1 MAIFT
6 NYATL
11 SYNGGSTDS
20 NTVTGEL
27 LETLSA
33 VKTAVGGNYEK
44 DGSVTYAISL
54 TNSGSTTLGGISV
67 SDNMGAYTLGT
78 ATLYPLSY
86 EADSVRLYINGVLTT
101 APTVTV
107 GPPTVFSGISV
118 PAGGN
123 AVLIYKASVTEYA
136 PPASGSTVTNSATIS
151 GAGLTAPITVNET
164 VTAANRAV
172 LGINK
177 ALSPSAVAENE
188 QLSYTFVIGNSG
200 NTAADAAENIV
211 LSDTFDPVL
220 RDITVTL
227 NGTALTAGT
236 QYTYDSTTGVFS
248 TVAGV
253 ITVPSA
259 TYTQSA
265 DGAWVTSPGTATVVI
280 TGMV

>member
-33 VKTAVGGNYEK
+33 VKTAVGGSYEK
-44 DGSVTYAISL
+44 DGTVTYAISL
-54 TNSGSTTLGGISV
+54 TNTGSTALGGISV
-67 SDNMGAYTLGT
+67 SDNMGAYAIGT
-78 ATLYPLSY
+78 ATLYPLLY
-86 EADSVRLYINGVLTT
+86 EADSVTLYINGVLSAT
-101 APTVTV
+101 PTVTS

-123 AVLIYKASVTEYA
+123 AVLIYKAKVTEYA
-136 PPASGSTVTNSATIS
+136 PLATGSSVTNTASIGGGGLAT
-151 GAGLTAPITVNET
+151 PIAATET
-164 VTAANRAV
+164 VTVTSGASLA
-172 LGINK
+172 ISK
-177 ALSPSAVAENE
+177 AISPSTVSENDR
-188 QLSYTFVIGNSG
+188 LSYTFVIANSG
-200 NTAADAAENIV
+200 NVAADATENIV
-211 LSDTFDPVL
+211 LGDTFDPVL
-220 RDITVTL
+220 SDITVTL

-236 QYTYDSTTGVFS
+236 QYTYDGTTGVFS

-259 TYTQSA
+259 TFTQSA
-265 DGAWVTSPGTATVVI
+265 DGAWVTAPGTATVVI
-280 TGMV
+280 TGTV